1 MYPSVCNQQHI
12 LHQGAWEKQCEE
24 WTRVLRGHLWRTLN
38 RSSSDPAGPYGC
50 PLKFMAPKP
59 TGGTE
64 AVPILRG
71 ASWKVM
77 V

>member
-1 MYPSVCNQQHI
+1 M
-12 LHQGAWEKQCEE
+12 L
-24 WTRVLRGHLWRTLN
+24 GHLWRTLN

-50 PLKFMAPKP
+50 PLKFIAPKP